1 MTVPFL
7 LKIDHLTKTF
17 RVGSQIIQA
26 VSDVNLTLQKGK
38 VLGIGGES
46 GSGKSTL
53 AKLLIALTEP
63 TSGAI
68 YFDGINLQ
76 QLVKQSDHR
85 WRKEIQMIFQQPS
98 SSLNPR
104 MTIEQI
110 LKEPF
115 IIHRHLEQKLWME
128 RVVELLELVGLSS
141 HYLKRMPQELSGGQ
155 KQRIAI
161 ARALAVN
168 PRLLIC
174 DEPFSALDVSVQAQI
189 IDLLIRLKANQE
201 LTYVVISHDLAALH
215 YMCDDIAIMH
225 AGQIVERGSSEQM
238 YRAPTHPYT
247 QALLSAVLPFTF
259 APSVTATAALD

>member
-7 LKIDHLTKTF
+7 LKIENLTKTF
-17 RVGSQIIQA
+17 QVGSQIIQA
-26 VSDVNLTLQKGK
+26 VSDVSLTLHKGNI
-38 VLGIGGES
+38 LGIGGES

-68 YFDGINLQ
+68 YFDGINLKD
-76 QLVKQSDHR
+76 LVKQGDNR

-115 IIHRHLEQKLWME
+115 IIHRHLDQKLWLE
-128 RVVELLELVGLSS
+128 RIVELLELVGLSS

-161 ARALAVN
+161 ARALAVK

-189 IDLLIRLKANQE
+189 IDLLMRLKADQE

-215 YMCDDIAIMH
+215 YMCDEIAIMH
-225 AGQIVERGSSEQM
+225 AGQIVEWGPSEQM
-238 YRAPTHPYT
+238 YRSPTHPYT
-247 QALLSAVLPFTF
+247 QALLSAVLPFTLP
-259 APSVTATAALD
+259 AG

>member
-1 MTVPFL
+1 MKVPYL
-7 LKIDHLTKTF
+7 LKVEHLTKAF
-17 RVGSQIIQA
+17 QVGSQIIQA
-26 VSDVNLTLQKGK
+26 VSDVSLTLQKGK

-68 YFDGINLQ
+68 YLDGINLQ
-76 QLVKQSDHR
+76 QLVKQGDHR
-85 WRKEIQMIFQQPS
+85 WRKDVQMIFQQPS

-115 IIHRHLEQKLWME
+115 IIHRHLDPKLWVE
-128 RVVELLELVGLSS
+128 RIVELLELVGLSS
-141 HYLKRMPQELSGGQ
+141 HYLKRIPQELSGGQ

-189 IDLLIRLKANQE
+189 IDLLMRLKANQE

-225 AGQIVERGSSEQM
+225 GGQIVERGPSERI
-238 YRAPTHPYT
+238 YGAPTHPYT
-247 QALLSAVLPFTF
+247 QALLSAVLPFTM
-259 APSVTATAALD
+259 PTS